1 MTIGQDPPPVPAAPD
16 HLERTLLI
24 ADVSALTGVAPPRL
38 RSWEQAGLLHP
49 RRTPNG
55 IRLYGIE
62 DVARV
67 RLLQRTVVNP
77 GRRGSLRRLAAQ
89 FADGVLLPAPEDYA
103 GLAAPRDAPALLTNS
118 DYWQAVVET
127 MDEFVIVCD
136 LAGKVTSI
144 NRAFRS
150 ILPCANP
157 PPPVA
162 GAESDDSP
170 RPGRSLEGYPLPSP
184 VEMLP
189 LRWAA
194 LTGTEHRE
202 VPLLLRGPDR
212 VERRTLW
219 SVIPLRDANGAL
231 HGAVGVGRAESEEQS
246 TREDLLATAAHD
258 LRGPV
263 TTILGR
269 VQLARRA
276 MERLRTD
283 ETVDARETRLTHLS
297 QHLARAELSTNDLIR
312 SMNTMLD
319 ASAAATGALIQ
330 NLEPDGIAFDELALR
345 AAERAQEHTSRH
357 LLTMEAPAETLL
369 VAGDSRRLSQVL
381 DNLLANAIKYA
392 PDGGPIT
399 LRLEAVANL
408 PTMPPDPV
416 AEVQVDPSITPR
428 WVVARIADMGLGIP
442 SDAVPYVFDRY
453 WRAPGPTQKI
463 SGTGLGLYT
472 CRAIV
477 LAHGGHIWVE
487 KSLPIRDATTQ
498 PGEWH
503 GTVIALVL
511 PLAGSHQS
519 ATAFGSDGAV
529 ELPGPPVG

>member
-1 MTIGQDPPPVPAAPD
+1 PD

-103 GLAAPRDAPALLTNS
+103 GLAASRDAPALLTDS

-127 MDEFVIVCD
+127 MDEFVVVCD
-136 LAGKVTSI
+136 LAGQVTAM
-144 NRAFRS
+144 NRALRAV
-150 ILPCANP
+150 LPAVDSE
-157 PPPVA
+157 PPVSGTGA
-162 GAESDDSP
+162 GDST
-170 RPGRSLEGYPLPSP
+170 RPSHSLDGHALPALRQT
-184 VEMLP
+184 LP

-194 LTGTEHRE
+194 HTGTEHRE
-202 VPLLLRGPDR
+202 VALLLRGPDR

-219 SVIPLRDANGAL
+219 SVIPLRDAGGAL
-231 HGAVGVGRAESEEQS
+231 HGAVGVGRAEPKEQAM
-246 TREDLLATAAHD
+246 REDWLATMAHD

-269 VQLARRA
+269 LQLARRA
-276 MERLRTD
+276 MEGLHSGG
-283 ETVDARETRLTHLS
+283 TVEVQQKTLGYLD

-312 SMNTMLD
+312 AMNTMLD
-319 ASAAATGALIQ
+319 ASAAAAGALIQ
-330 NLEPDGIAFDELALR
+330 HLEPGGVALDLLAR
-345 AAERAQEHTSRH
+345 QAVDHAQEHTSRH
-357 LLTMEAPAETLL
+357 LCTLEAPATSLL
-369 VAGDSRRLSQVL
+369 VAGDRQRLSQVL
-381 DNLLANAIKYA
+381 ENLLANAIKYA

-399 LRLEAVANL
+399 LRLEAAANL
-408 PTMPPDPV
+408 PPLPSNPA
-416 AEVQVDPSITPR
+416 AEIRVDPDAAPR
-428 WVVARIADMGLGIP
+428 WILARVADTGLGIP
-442 SDAVPYVFDRY
+442 TEAVPYVFDRY
-453 WRAPGPTQKI
+453 WRAPGPTQHI
-463 SGTGLGLYT
+463 PGTGLGLYT

-487 KSLPIRDATTQ
+487 KSAQATNDGTEA
-498 PGEWH
+498 GAWH

-511 PLAGSHQS
+511 PLAAPHELSTTSGSGGAIEPTGPS
-519 ATAFGSDGAV
+519 AG
-529 ELPGPPVG
+529 E